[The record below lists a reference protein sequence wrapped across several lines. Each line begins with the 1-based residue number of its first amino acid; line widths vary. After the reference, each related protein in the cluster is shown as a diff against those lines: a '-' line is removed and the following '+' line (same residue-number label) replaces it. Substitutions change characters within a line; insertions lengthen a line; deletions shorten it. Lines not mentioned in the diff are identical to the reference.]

1 MAWWAISTELYRE
14 QRFLVPMNLARAI
27 SLQLHRLHNW
37 VHSYSS
43 KLLSSVAQI
52 KAGLLFFLFFIIYCS
67 ISTACVNYPVKKK
80 WLIVLDCW
88 IVPFIFWVVVS
99 DTYLSMAEI
108 YRKQGDN
115 TLAIISY
122 SSAIQCSPTD
132 DDIYFRR
139 AELYFEENQLLLA
152 MDDYAKV
159 SSLFV
164 LLQ

>member
-1 MAWWAISTELYRE
+1 M
-14 QRFLVPMNLARAI
+14 
-27 SLQLHRLHNW
+27 
-37 VHSYSS
+37 
-43 KLLSSVAQI
+43 
-52 KAGLLFFLFFIIYCS
+52 
-67 ISTACVNYPVKKK
+67 
-80 WLIVLDCW
+80 
-88 IVPFIFWVVVS
+88 PFIFWVVVS

-115 TLAIISY
+115 TLAIINY
-122 SSAIQCSPTD
+122 SSAIQCCPTD

-159 SSLFV
+159 SSIFFV